1 MSIFRTPHA
10 ATSFA
15 VTRRNILAI
24 SGISASSF
32 FEGCKLKDPDDQE
45 RVREFFAKPPCL
57 VKGTRVATP
66 TGDVKIE
73 ELEVGDCVSMLNSES
88 RRIRWIGHRRFKFG
102 RHEAASG
109 LISPVRFSKGSLE
122 ADLPR
127 QDLLMSRDHRLFM
140 FGMLIRADE
149 FINGHSISVGS
160 SYDAGEIEYF
170 HILTEGD
177 HGIIFAEGVPSE
189 TLLFDE
195 QTIQQFDNFSSF
207 GWPFQE
213 SENRPSRPCAP
224 IFNCND
230 LGKRARIRSHLRSA
244 LSPWI
249 DLRNDCD
256 RVRDL
261 LTARS

>member
-127 QDLLMSRDHRLFM
+127 P
-140 FGMLIRADE
+140 A
-149 FINGHSISVGS
+149 
-160 SYDAGEIEYF
+160 
-170 HILTEGD
+170 
-177 HGIIFAEGVPSE
+177 
-189 TLLFDE
+189 
-195 QTIQQFDNFSSF
+195 
-207 GWPFQE
+207 
-213 SENRPSRPCAP
+213 RPCAP

-230 LGKRARIRSHLRSA
+230 LRKRARIRSHLRSA